1 MRMRKLLLATLL
13 AAGTLVLMPAAA
25 SAQEQPRAQTA
36 KLPEANRHW
45 TSGVADS
52 SSTLTEAAQS

>member
-25 SAQEQPRAQTA
+25 SAPNHSHPFAWAQLVFYHRGTDHPLS
-36 KLPEANRHW
+36 LP
-45 TSGVADS
+45 VPAD
-52 SSTLTEAAQS
+52 L